1 MNRNAAIVLTIVTAL
16 ACGIPSFILMC
27 FGVLALFGAQMP
39 EVMAQNP
46 ASTPEEVMLGAGMFL
61 CFGAVLLIIPI
72 LVGVF
77 SFRLSKKEEPATI
90 DTIDYIPPVS

>member
-1 MNRNAAIVLTIVTAL
+1 MNRTTAMIVTIVSAL
-16 ACGIPSFILMC
+16 FCGIPSLVLMC

-46 ASTPEEVMLGAGMFL
+46 TATPEEVMLGAGMFL
-61 CFGAVLLIIPI
+61 CLGAVFLIIPI

-77 SFRLSKKEEPATI
+77 SFRMSKKEDGTGF
-90 DTIDYIPPVS
+90 DYIPPTT

>member
-1 MNRNAAIVLTIVTAL
+1 MNRTTAIIVTTATAL
-16 ACGIPSFILMC
+16 FCGLPSLVLMC

-46 ASTPEEVMLGAGMFL
+46 ASTPEEVMLGAGIFL

-72 LVGVF
+72 LVGFF
-77 SFRLSKKEEPATI
+77 SFRMSKKEEPVNF
-90 DTIDYIPPVS
+90 DYIPPAS